1 MVQTANTH
9 ILKCQMLQ
17 KWSSQASAGYR
28 TPTPRG
34 PSVFGFSSWTIIFPL
49 WAHATLSMAN
59 CRYVRITIA
68 SSKKRFWFNL
78 NDVDQ
83 DTKSIHPKRDC
94 SVCSLRSGKLT
105 IKKPFFD
112 FKPIF
117 FWGLVTLNKA
127 ALVWKKK
134 KLEGAIQINKR
145 NNMAA
150 RAARGVFSEVF
161 RDLILIRN
169 NSYTVHV

>member
-1 MVQTANTH
+1 M
-9 ILKCQMLQ
+9 
-17 KWSSQASAGYR
+17 
-28 TPTPRG
+28 
-34 PSVFGFSSWTIIFPL
+34 
-49 WAHATLSMAN
+49 
-59 CRYVRITIA
+59 
-68 SSKKRFWFNL
+68 
-78 NDVDQ
+78 
-83 DTKSIHPKRDC
+83 
-94 SVCSLRSGKLT
+94 
-105 IKKPFFD
+105 
-112 FKPIF
+112 
-117 FWGLVTLNKA
+117 NKA